1 MDKRGYTYKITYT
14 EYVPSLKMFVKK
26 EIRTTDDAVKTHLAR
41 LLKVKGVEDVSV
53 AAI

>member
-14 EYVPSLKMFVKK
+14 EYIPSMKMRVKK

-41 LLKVKGVEDVSV
+41 LLKVKGIEDVGVS
-53 AAI
+53 AI